1 MIVDTFRGMRIYC
14 NTLSYRL
21 LAYLLPSGT
30 PKTNNTN
37 RMLCV
42 CLHRVF
48 EKDGSTVVCDEVS
61 FGFLKGAKVEF
72 EDNLMR
78 SAFTVRVQ
86 S

>member
-1 MIVDTFRGMRIYC
+1 MT
-14 NTLSYRL
+14 NT
-21 LAYLLPSGT
+21 
-30 PKTNNTN
+30 KHD
-37 RMLCV
+37 
-42 CLHRVF
+42 LHETSALYIPPRVF

-78 SAFTVRVQ
+78 SAFTVSVQ